1 MLGQTIRLPGLST
14 GTGTISGILQPTHG
28 ADDSFIYCRLQDAQT
43 WFQRPAEL
51 THILV
56 RLSDA
61 NALNETVAALRGC
74 DAGMDMNIVPLAYL
88 FRTIQ
93 SLVNSTRLLLAC
105 VAGIGLLL
113 AATGVSNAVLMSVA
127 ERSREIG
134 IMRAMGASNADIF
147 RLICLETFQICLAG
161 GIAGLVLAFAC
172 SRAVESWL
180 RSRLPFA
187 PSDSL
192 IRWEW
197 SIAGACIVG
206 ALLLGIIAGLLPA
219 SRAAALSP
227 VEAMREGARV

>member
-1 MLGQTIRLPGLST
+1 M
-14 GTGTISGILQPTHG
+14 
-28 ADDSFIYCRLQDAQT
+28 
-43 WFQRPAEL
+43 WFQHPGEL

-56 RLSDA
+56 RLKDP

-74 DAGMDMNIVPLAYL
+74 DAGMDMNIVPLAHL
-88 FRTIQ
+88 FHTIQ

-105 VAGIGLLL
+105 VALIGLVV

-134 IMRAMGASNADIF
+134 IMRALGASHGDVF

-161 GIAGLVLAFAC
+161 GAGGLVLAFAC
-172 SRAVESWL
+172 SRAVENWL

-187 PSDSL
+187 PSDTL

-197 SIAGACIVG
+197 SVAGACILG
-206 ALLLGIIAGLLPA
+206 ALLLGIIAALLPA